1 MCTYGSFSRQEPLMS
16 LFPLVSVVAERPDLV
31 TALSRRGC
39 VPTPAAAADVLVVE
53 AAQAGDDRVRDA
65 LAAGRG
71 VVVLGAPAAAL
82 PGVTAREGAAAPD
95 GAATRLEP
103 AVRVERDTEIGE
115 DLLARVDLGALR
127 ATGSLAVNAPARPVL
142 AAGGAPVVATTAATT
157 AASTSTEAGRAVV
170 LAVE

>member
-1 MCTYGSFSRQEPLMS
+1 MS
-16 LFPLVSVVAERPDLV
+16 LFPLVSVEAERPDLV
-31 TALSRRGC
+31 TALIRRGC

-53 AAQAGDDRVRDA
+53 AARVGDDRVRDA

-71 VVVLGAPAAAL
+71 VVVLGAPAAGL
-82 PGVTAREGAAAPD
+82 PGVTPREGAAAPD

-127 ATGSLAVNAPARPVL
+127 ATGSLAMDAPARPVV
-142 AAGGAPVVATTAATT
+142 AAGGAPVVATTTT
-157 AASTSTEAGRAVV
+157 K
-170 LAVE
+170 